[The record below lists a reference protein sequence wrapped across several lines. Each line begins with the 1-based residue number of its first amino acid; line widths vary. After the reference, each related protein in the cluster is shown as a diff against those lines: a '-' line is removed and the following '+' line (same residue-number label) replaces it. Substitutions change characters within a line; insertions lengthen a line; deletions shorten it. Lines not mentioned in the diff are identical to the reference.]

1 MKLLICPLN
10 GPRNIDEFQCLG
22 PVRSTPD
29 PNATADLDWALYLF
43 RHANQRGVIEEWWRH
58 VPSNHFFLAQRDT
71 GTNEILRTY
80 NPPASG
86 KAGV

>member
-1 MKLLICPLN
+1 
-10 GPRNIDEFQCLG
+10 
-22 PVRSTPD
+22 VRSTPD
-29 PNATADLDWALYLF
+29 PDATTDMDWALYLF

-80 NPPASG
+80 NLPASG
-86 KAGV
+86 KASV